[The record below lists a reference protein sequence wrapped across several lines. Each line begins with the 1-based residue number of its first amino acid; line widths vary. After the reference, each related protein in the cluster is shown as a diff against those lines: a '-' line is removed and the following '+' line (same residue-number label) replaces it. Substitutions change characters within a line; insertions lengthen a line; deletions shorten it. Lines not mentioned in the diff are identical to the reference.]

1 MTDPSEAADSIEE
14 PIGNGAG
21 SIALEGVGGGA
32 VKLTVRYGEDV
43 VESGEYPTPG
53 VFSKPTP
60 KGMFLNRVE
69 ESLEDRSGVDASDI
83 RTELQE
89 WLSEFNELGKEEQAE
104 YILPPEATAIIDG
117 THYPVE
123 VYRGDPTTWKVT
135 LTYADQTHDLEL
147 TNSEMVSD
155 GAGALE
161 EKIANHFLEFIDI
174 APEDW
179 REIRDRWTENKEV
192 VHTADETTADAI
204 ADRVLEYLADG
215 ALAVGDRDKIGNDP
229 AAVWFDESN
238 AAGYSEAGPDAPIA
252 WVQDRYFVDQ
262 LENAGKKIEYKG
274 QLVKDLIA
282 RGDLY
287 GPRSRRR
294 WVDGG
299 RGKYYPFD
307 PTALGI
313 DESDV
318 GDDEP
323 AHSEVDA

>member
-1 MTDPSEAADSIEE
+1 MSDAADAVDGIDE
-14 PIGNGAG
+14 PIANGAG
-21 SIALEGVGGGA
+21 SVTLEPVGGGT
-32 VKLTVRYGEDV
+32 VKLTVEYGGDV

-69 ESLEDRSGVDASDI
+69 DALEDRSAVDAGDV
-83 RTELQE
+83 RQELAE
-89 WLSEFNELGKEEQAE
+89 WLAEFNELGREEQAE
-104 YILPPEATAIIDG
+104 HVLPAEVTAIIDG

-135 LTYADQTHDLEL
+135 LTYAGQTRDLEF
-147 TNSEMVSD
+147 TNSEMVSG

-161 EKIANHFLEFIDI
+161 EKIANHFLEFINVE
-174 APEDW
+174 PEDW
-179 REIRDRWTENKEV
+179 EEIRDRWTENKEV

-215 ALAVGDRDKIGNDP
+215 ALPVADRDKIGNDP

-238 AAGYSEAGPDAPIA
+238 GATYTDADPDAAIA

-262 LENAGKKIEYKG
+262 LESAGKKLEYKG
-274 QLVKDLIA
+274 QLIKDLIA

-287 GPRSRRR
+287 GPRARRR
-294 WVDGG
+294 WIDGA
-299 RGKYYPFD
+299 RGKFYPFD
-307 PTALGI
+307 PDALGI
-313 DESDV
+313 DADDV
-318 GDDEP
+318 GGDEP